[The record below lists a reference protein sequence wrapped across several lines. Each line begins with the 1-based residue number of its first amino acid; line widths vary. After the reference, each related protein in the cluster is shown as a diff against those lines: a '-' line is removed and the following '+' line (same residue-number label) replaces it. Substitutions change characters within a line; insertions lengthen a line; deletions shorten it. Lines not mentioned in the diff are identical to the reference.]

1 MASHALDE
9 GDAKRKAGR
18 RLTRTASLRQPILL
32 STVHTVC
39 VGVVEL
45 KQLINVGA
53 ATVLMVGSAKL
64 CEAVEKG
71 DTAEVRRLVR
81 SGVNVNGDGGCG
93 PLHCAALTGR
103 AETAKALLELGAT
116 VDGLDPR
123 DTPLHA
129 AARCGNAGDILMPS
143 TGSPTQ
149 FHAPTQRKGRECV
162 PHDCGGVCMC
172 ACHG

>member
-9 GDAKRKAGR
+9 GDAKRRASR
-18 RLTRTASLRQPILL
+18 RLTRTASLHQPILL

-81 SGVNVNGDGGCG
+81 SGADVEG
-93 PLHCAALTGR
+93 PLYHAAWKGH
-103 AETAKALLELGAT
+103 AETAKALIELGAT
-116 VDGLDPR
+116 VDGRNPR
-123 DTPLHA
+123 LTPLHTA
-129 AARCGNAGDILMPS
+129 VHCGHAGEILMLPS
-143 TGSPTQ
+143 IGSPTP
-149 FHAPTQRKGRECV
+149 FHAPT
-162 PHDCGGVCMC
+162 
-172 ACHG
+172 